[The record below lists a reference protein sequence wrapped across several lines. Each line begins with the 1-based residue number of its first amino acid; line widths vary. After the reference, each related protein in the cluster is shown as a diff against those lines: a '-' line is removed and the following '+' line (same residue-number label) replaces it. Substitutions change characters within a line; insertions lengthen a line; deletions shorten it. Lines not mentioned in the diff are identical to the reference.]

1 MSKQNNASV
10 QEKMARLDELVAWF
24 DSDEFQL
31 EAALDTFTEAEKLA
45 AEIETQLSEMKNEIS
60 VLAKRFD
67 QAP

>member
-1 MSKQNNASV
+1 MSKQNNDSV

-31 EAALDTFTEAEKLA
+31 EAALDTFMEAEKLA

>member
-1 MSKQNNASV
+1 MSKQNNDSV